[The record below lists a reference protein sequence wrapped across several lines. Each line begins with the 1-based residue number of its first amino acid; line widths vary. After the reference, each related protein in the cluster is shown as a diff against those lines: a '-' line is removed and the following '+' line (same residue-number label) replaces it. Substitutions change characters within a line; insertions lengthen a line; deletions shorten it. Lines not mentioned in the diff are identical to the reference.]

1 MAARPTHEDVRFWRD
16 DALPGV
22 EARLSVYRKT
32 AFRTHTHA
40 EYTVS
45 LVEQGKTRFP
55 LDNTMISAHEGQ
67 IVLINPRQA
76 HSCNPDPET
85 GISYRLFYV
94 AAGWLAG
101 ASPDTLPP
109 LFLTPV
115 VEDPELFDAWR
126 ELHLRFTDE
135 AAPTG
140 EKQARLLACLQA
152 LVARHASP
160 APSGPEHEAIA
171 RARQHLHTSPQGE
184 WTPLN
189 DLAQIA
195 GLSPHHFA
203 RTFKAATGLPPHAY
217 QLQLALEHAKK
228 LLADGLPISQAALDC
243 GFADQSHFSRTF
255 RQFTGATPG
264 QYAQAK

>member
-1 MAARPTHEDVRFWRD
+1 MTARPTHEDVRFWRD
-16 DALPGV
+16 SALPGV
-22 EARLSVYRKT
+22 EARLSAYRKY
-32 AFRTHTHA
+32 AFRLHTHA
-40 EYTVS
+40 EYTIS
-45 LVEQGKTRFP
+45 LVEQGRTSFP
-55 LDNTMISAHEGQ
+55 LDGQTLSARAGQ
-67 IVLINPRQA
+67 IVLINPRQPHA
-76 HSCNPDPET
+76 CNPDSDT
-85 GISYRLFYV
+85 GISYRLFYL
-94 AAGWLAG
+94 APGWLAG
-101 ASPDTLPP
+101 AAPDAQPP
-109 LFLTPV
+109 LFHTPV
-115 VEDPELFDAWR
+115 VDDPELFEAWR
-126 ELHLRFTDE
+126 DLHLRFIDDE
-135 AAPTG
+135 APTG

-160 APSGPEHEAIA
+160 APPGPEHEAIA
-171 RARQHLHTSPQGE
+171 RARQHLHDSPQGA
-184 WTPLN
+184 WTPLT